1 MQQHPT
7 AWLVDRGIT
16 VMPNGRSVPTP
27 ALNSA
32 AHLIGR
38 IGEQL
43 VKGNRK
49 EGTVLLTDEA
59 ALTLGLLDTPRE
71 RDQYQ
76 RGKASLEAAGWRTTG
91 VGHWSTIYGTGHG
104 VGTRGVNV
112 HVGLVDA
119 LDRDGWPFAESQWGD
134 TVSALDEWNR
144 ATGKAW
150 GQDPAI
156 VGVELVHATMRPW
169 REPGVKGNRPVE
181 KEDRHTHS
189 TWEEMP
195 FTLTDFG
202 RTEPG
207 ATWLHGYDKRRAS
220 ISAANKTKCAVGQLT
235 NGYRK
240 YDPKRAGWWQIE
252 VPAWNMPELPHPVGP
267 DAKPG
272 KLRWVT
278 SATMDLIAELN
289 EQGLIRFPDIVDSW
303 TATARPVLQG
313 FSDLLENLYQ
323 QTSNPLV
330 RELVKEVG
338 NAGIGMLGNPDGS
351 LYRRDWMFA
360 VWATKRA
367 NLWRVAYRVGNTHGR
382 YPVAFDDDKIWYGST
397 QKDPVLACPGEL
409 LLNDDRRGFRPESTM
424 EVTP

>member
-7 AWLVDRGIT
+7 AWLVDRHIT
-16 VMPNGRSVPTP
+16 VLPNGRSVPTP
-27 ALNSA
+27 ELNSA

-43 VKGNRK
+43 VRGEQK
-49 EGTVLLTDEA
+49 EGTVLLTDDA
-59 ALTLGLLDTPRE
+59 AQSLGLLDVPRE

-76 RGKASLEAAGWRTTG
+76 RGMASLEAAGWRTTG
-91 VGHWSTIYGTGHG
+91 SGLWTTVFGL
-104 VGTRGVNV
+104 RGLSV

-119 LDRDGWPFAESQWGD
+119 LDRAGAWTFWECRWDQ
-134 TVSALDEWNR
+134 TVQAIDEWNR

-156 VGVELVHATMRPW
+156 IGVELIHATMRPW

-181 KEDRHTHS
+181 KRDEHTHP
-189 TWEEMP
+189 TWEEIP
-195 FTLTDFG
+195 YTLTDFG
-202 RTEPG
+202 RKEPG
-207 ATWLHGYDKRRAS
+207 ATWLHGYDKRRAG
-220 ISAANKTKCAVGQLT
+220 ISAANKTKCAVGPLT
-235 NGYRK
+235 NGWRK

-252 VPAWNMPELPHPVGP
+252 IPAWNMPELPHPVGP
-267 DAKPG
+267 DAKAG
-272 KLRWVT
+272 KLRHVT
-278 SATMDLIAELN
+278 SATMDLLAELS
-289 EQGLIRFPDIVDSW
+289 EQGLIAFPDIIESW

-323 QTSNPLV
+323 ETSNVLV
-330 RELVKEVG
+330 RDMVKEVG
-338 NAGIGMLGNPDGS
+338 NAGIGMLGNERGS

-360 VWATKRA
+360 NWATKRA
-367 NLWRVAYRVGNTHGR
+367 NLWRTAFRVGNKHSR

-424 EVTP
+424 EVTQ